1 MNNIPTSIRVF
12 EEHFQ
17 QYDKWFDSHKWIY
30 KSEIEALR
38 KLIPQEGI
46 GLEIGI
52 GTSRFSTPFGIN
64 IGIDPS
70 RKMANIA
77 KEKGIDAICA
87 VGEYLPFKEEIFDF
101 VLIVTTICFLEDPFK
116 TLKETGTILKKG
128 GSVIIGFIDK
138 MSKLGRLYESRKEE
152 KIFYQ
157 AAKFYSVK
165 DLQKWFDKLSFANF
179 SFYQTI
185 FHELNKTN
193 MIEPIKE
200 GYGEGSFVAFKARKT
215 SLKAKND
222 KHSLM
227 HIILK

>member
-1 MNNIPTSIRVF
+1 MNLNNIPASIRVF

-38 KLIPQEGI
+38 KLIPQKGI

-52 GTSRFSTPFGIN
+52 GTGRFSTPFGIN

-77 KEKGIDAICA
+77 KEKGIAAICA

-116 TLKETGTILKKG
+116 TLKETETILKKG

-138 MSKLGRLYESRKEE
+138 MSKLGRLYESKKEE

-185 FHELNKTN
+185 FHKLNIIN
-193 MIEPIKE
+193 VMEPIKE
-200 GYGEGSFVAFKARKT
+200 GYGEGSFVAFKARKACP
-215 SLKAKND
+215 KVKND
-222 KHSLM
+222 EKSG
-227 HIILK
+227 